1 MNQLNERDISA
12 GKIRI
17 VYLID
22 FFGKGGGM
30 ERQLGVL
37 LRNLDREKFHP
48 FLFTLRD
55 KSHSPL
61 IDMNCKV
68 EYLGVRSLLSLEAIK
83 AFFKFVRF
91 LRRNR
96 IEVLQIFS
104 IDSNIFG
111 VPAGRL
117 AGVRRVVIGRRD
129 TGLWYTQKRRHLTN
143 FINRFTDFCIA
154 NSQGVKN
161 AVNRMETVPASRT
174 AVINNGVQ
182 LEEPSAD
189 SKISRA
195 YLGIPPAAPVV
206 GIVANFREIKR
217 IDWFLEVFASLAHK
231 EAHAIIVGTGGSVL
245 KDMKVL
251 AVRLGVDE
259 RLHIYHTVDEVQAV
273 IRLFDVGVLTSETEG
288 LSNALIE
295 YALSAIPA
303 VAFDVGGNL
312 EVIDHN
318 QTGYLIPPYDV
329 PAMKEKIDCLLDHP
343 EVAQRL
349 GRQGANRAGKR
360 FAVERMVNETESFYL
375 KVLSQGRKQAI
386 TTADHFPF
394 RSRSHHNFSGMIPS
408 FIRARHAFHL
418 LLVIGDI
425 LGLNRLF
432 RALNAHKW
440 RILMYHGVTA
450 AKLDRY
456 WWTILDRDSFA
467 WQMDYLRAHY
477 AVQSA
482 QALLDEG
489 KNDTRHRA
497 VITFDD
503 GLRNTYTNAWP
514 ILKERKLQAVCFVLP
529 GLSDTSCLIWADEIY
544 QLLVHCVT
552 VRPDLSRFGLE
563 GIVLDRSLKGY
574 EGQINL
580 LLQALKRMPHGR
592 QREVLSYLRTLGTQE
607 KRVNSG
613 PFALMSLEE
622 IKELSESDEF
632 EIGPHSQTHPI
643 LTGLDRAE
651 QEKEISACLTTL
663 CERRISYVRLF
674 AYPNGRPEDFNK
686 HTIEVLRS
694 RGLKAAL
701 TTIDGHWTSQTD
713 RFRIPRIAI
722 GAGISRWEFKARLS
736 GFYYFLKHIVG
747 RSDVGQL
754 QPNEISG

>member
-1 MNQLNERDISA
+1 MNQLNKRDMSA

-22 FFGKGGGM
+22 FFGIGGGM

-37 LRNLDREKFHP
+37 LHNLDREKFHP
-48 FLFTLRD
+48 FLFTLCDESRF
-55 KSHSPL
+55 PR
-61 IDMNCKV
+61 IDLNCQV
-68 EYLGVRSLLSLEAIK
+68 EYLGVRSLLSLKAIK
-83 AFFKFVRF
+83 AFFRFVLF
-91 LRRNR
+91 LRRHQ
-96 IEVLQIFS
+96 IEILQIFS

-117 AGVRRVVIGRRD
+117 AGVRRVVISRRD

-143 FINRFTDFCIA
+143 LINRFTDFCIA

-174 AVINNGVQ
+174 AVIYNGVQ

-195 YLGIPPAAPVV
+195 FLGIPPAAPVV

-217 IDWFLEVFASLAHK
+217 IDWFLEIFASLAHK
-231 EAHAIIVGTGGSVL
+231 KAHAIIVGTGGSVL
-245 KDMKVL
+245 KDMKAL

-273 IRLFDVGVLTSETEG
+273 IKLFDVGVLTSETEG

-295 YALSAIPA
+295 YALSTIPA
-303 VAFDVGGNL
+303 VAFDVGGNP

-318 QTGYLIPPYDV
+318 QTGYLIPPYDL
-329 PAMKEKIDCLLDHP
+329 PAMKEKIDYLLDDP
-343 EVAQRL
+343 EVVQRL
-349 GRQGANRAGKR
+349 GRQGANRAGER
-360 FAVERMVNETESFYL
+360 FAVECMVNETESFYL
-375 KVLSQGRKQAI
+375 KILSQGRKQAI
-386 TTADHFPF
+386 AEADHFPF
-394 RSRSHHNFSGMIPS
+394 RPRGRRNFSGMMPS
-408 FIRARHAFHL
+408 FVRARHAFHL

-432 RALNAHKW
+432 RTLNAHKW

-450 AKLDRY
+450 TGLDQY
-456 WWTILDRDSFA
+456 CWTILDRDSFA

-477 AVQSA
+477 SVQSA

-503 GLRNTYTNAWP
+503 GLRNTYTDAWP

-574 EGQINL
+574 EKQINL
-580 LLQALKRMPHGR
+580 LLQALKTMPHGR
-592 QREVLSYLRTLGTQE
+592 QWEVLSYLRTLGTHGT
-607 KRVNSG
+607 RVNSG

-632 EIGPHSQTHPI
+632 EICPHSQTHPI
-643 LTGLDRAE
+643 LSSLDRNG
-651 QEKEISACLTTL
+651 QEKEIDTCLAAL
-663 CERRISYVRLF
+663 RARQIPYIGLF
-674 AYPNGRPEDFNK
+674 AYPNGRPEDFNEY
-686 HTIEVLRS
+686 TIELLRS

-701 TTIDGHWTSQTD
+701 TSIDGHWTPQTD
-713 RFRIPRIAI
+713 QFRIPRIAI
-722 GAGISRWEFKARLS
+722 GAGVSRWEFKARLS
-736 GFYYFLKHIVG
+736 GFYYSLKHITG